1 MVVRNRSQSRWP
13 AAGATRVR
21 IGHRWR
27 EVEGGPVLAEGERA
41 ELGDQHVAPDRE
53 VRAALRIRAPEVAGT
68 YLLELD
74 LVRER
79 VRWFS
84 AADDANVYRLQ
95 IEVVDPP

>member
-1 MVVRNRSQSRWP
+1 MTSSRFDPRRLLSEADLEAVR
-13 AAGATRVR
+13 AAA
-21 IGHRWR
+21 
-27 EVEGGPVLAEGERA
+27 ERA